1 MWKGLSRCSSS
12 HSQGPNDPILI
23 SHVASASSLHK
34 HLHYRRVCMCAV
46 LCLVPTS
53 EWLICFPYRRFVI
66 LWFNIIFLMIITVPN
81 ETAPMQVECQRRSW
95 RRLMQGR
102 GKEIE
107 GERGKADRQIV
118 EKELWQ
124 ERTRPERRRPIRT
137 EEEEVVRSG
146 DTEEEER
153 PEIPEDACV
162 RLYVCE
168 ADKWSWA
175 GERQRDREESR
186 ADAGRERR
194 KEGCL
199 SICNPVCNP
208 QTWCSD

>member
-1 MWKGLSRCSSS
+1 
-12 HSQGPNDPILI
+12 
-23 SHVASASSLHK
+23 
-34 HLHYRRVCMCAV
+34 
-46 LCLVPTS
+46 
-53 EWLICFPYRRFVI
+53 
-66 LWFNIIFLMIITVPN
+66 
-81 ETAPMQVECQRRSW
+81 
-95 RRLMQGR
+95 MQGR

-107 GERGKADRQIV
+107 RERGKADRQIV

-168 ADKWSWA
+168 ADK
-175 GERQRDREESR
+175 
-186 ADAGRERR
+186 
-194 KEGCL
+194 
-199 SICNPVCNP
+199 
-208 QTWCSD
+208 